1 MTFKRVISQIKE
13 KQEEK
18 KILDGTAPGRV
29 KFGRK
34 NSHKF
39 EILYNIELFLYTQI
53 WH

>member
-1 MTFKRVISQIKE
+1 MTFKRVLSQVKE
-13 KQEEK
+13 KQEEEK
-18 KILDGTAPGRV
+18 KSDGIAPARM

-53 WH
+53 WR